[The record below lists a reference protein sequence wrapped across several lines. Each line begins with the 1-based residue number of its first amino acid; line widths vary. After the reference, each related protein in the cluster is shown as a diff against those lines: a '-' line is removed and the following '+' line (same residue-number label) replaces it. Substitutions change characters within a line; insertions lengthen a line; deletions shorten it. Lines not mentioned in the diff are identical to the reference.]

1 MSVSCRNFKQ
11 AGAETIV
18 SIGGLR
24 ARRAAGSAGRV
35 PVALLTMSYKN
46 YEQSP
51 QTDRSQDV
59 PVWIKMEG
67 EKRGMCSPRA
77 LGLRAAPRV
86 AAVHA
91 EHPRVSSV
99 QPTGTY
105 CSTVL
110 L

>member
-11 AGAETIV
+11 VGAETIA

-67 EKRGMCSPRA
+67 EKRGMCSSRA